1 MSRVYSLET
10 LSARKVV
17 RSKKPYDK
25 NKVNASSL
33 RAVKEATKDYNVDMR
48 TLNYEKEKLRETKEN
63 LSQARQYLKS
73 MMSTRTELTR
83 TEYEDMLAQKEHIR
97 HYLQEIRDA
106 TAYIQELKAKL
117 K

>member
-1 MSRVYSLET
+1 MSRVHTLET

-25 NKVNASSL
+25 TKINASSL

-48 TLNYEKEKLRETKEN
+48 ILNYEKEKLKETKES
-63 LSQARQYLKS
+63 LSQARLYLKS
-73 MMSTRTELTR
+73 MVSRRTELTR
-83 TEYEDMLAQKEHIR
+83 TEYEDMMAQKEHIR

-106 TAYIQELKAKL
+106 TAYIQELKSKL